1 MGENEATSP
10 LGFTWDSAS
19 VPELPM
25 RGIRRALWRFTR
37 MLPAYVW
44 DAAVLEGNPFTYP
57 EVQTLLDGVT
67 VGGRRLSD
75 ERQILSLSESAN
87 HLHDLVESGQFDLS
101 KKTSDYLNHLI
112 AHYEALEAGHFRGEG
127 PELANVSVSLGEYG
141 THHPPQTERGAE
153 NLLRVYDRGTAFITG
168 VVPGVFEQ
176 AGAYFLFGAF
186 TQFYFDGNKRTA
198 RYMMNG
204 WLMSHGIDA
213 ISVPAAR
220 KQEFNEKMI
229 DFYRSADGTRM
240 LMFLA
245 SCHAEAE

>member
-1 MGENEATSP
+1 MGANEATST
-10 LGFTWDSAS
+10 LGFTWDSAAI
-19 VPELPM
+19 PELPT
-25 RGIRRALWRFTR
+25 RGINRALWRFMR
-37 MLPAYVW
+37 MLPTYVW

-57 EVQTLLDGVT
+57 EVQTLLEGIT

-75 ERQILSLSESAN
+75 ERQILGLSESAT
-87 HLHDLVESGQFDLS
+87 HLHDLAESGRFTLS
-101 KKTSDYLNHLI
+101 KETSDYLNHLI
-112 AHYEALEAGHFRGEG
+112 ARYEALEAGHFRGEG
-127 PELANVSVSLGEYG
+127 PELANVRVSLGEYG
-141 THHPPQTERGAE
+141 THHPPPTEPGGE
-153 NLLRVYDRGTAFITG
+153 NLRHIHDRGTAFITG
-168 VVPGVFEQ
+168 AVPGVFEQ

-186 TQFYFDGNKRTA
+186 MQFYFDGNKRTA

-229 DFYRSADGTRM
+229 DFYRSADGTGM
-240 LMFLA
+240 LRFLA